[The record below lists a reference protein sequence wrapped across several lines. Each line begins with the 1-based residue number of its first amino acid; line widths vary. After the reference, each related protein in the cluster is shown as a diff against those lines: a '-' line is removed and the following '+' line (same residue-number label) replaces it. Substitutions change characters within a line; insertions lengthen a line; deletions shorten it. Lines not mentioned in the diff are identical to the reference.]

1 MNKKLQMLKAMKR
14 VIELDENNK
23 YYITV
28 VNRETQWEGEAYFTT
43 NGENKIRVFEGDPD
57 GKDDHLET
65 YEDFIKKYQFDLLWF

>member
-1 MNKKLQMLKAMKR
+1 MNKKLQLLKAMKK
-14 VIELDENNK
+14 VIELDEEKK

-43 NGENKIRVFEGDPD
+43 NGENKIQVYEGSPD

-65 YEDFIKKYQFDLLWF
+65 YEDFVKKYQFDLLWF